1 MPVQKPSKV
10 ASFALKTLTAA
21 VLGSAVLAPLSVNAA
36 GLGKLTV
43 LSSLGQPL
51 RAEIELTAVSAEE
64 ASELVAKLASPD
76 AFRAA
81 NIEFNPALLSLRF
94 EVEARGSRQFIR
106 ITSSQAINEPFVDM
120 LLELTWTNGR
130 LVREYTFLL
139 DPADLRTAQS
149 PQVAAPV
156 SRNTRP
162 AAPVAAPAAPAAAPS
177 AAPSAPAEAPARA
190 RAPAATQDQPRAAAS
205 QDAPSADSYAV
216 RKGDTL
222 GKIAGRLKPADVSL
236 DMMLVALYRANPD
249 AFAGSNMNRLKS
261 GTILSVPDANTVKGT
276 SQGEAHGV
284 VVAHAA
290 DFNAYRNKL
299 AGQVAAATPA
309 KEPEAQQ
316 SQTGKITAQVKER
329 PTAVTESKD
338 QLKLSKAGDAAS
350 KAGKT
355 GAVEDKI
362 AKDRQMADASARVK
376 ELEKNVNDLEKL
388 MEVKNK
394 AAASAQAK
402 ASAAAAAPAAS
413 PAASAPAKAA
423 PAATAPAAPAPA
435 PAPAV
440 QAPAASAP
448 AAPAPAASAPAEEPA
463 KPAKPKRSVA
473 APAPAPAPVGP
484 SLVDT
489 IMENITLIG
498 AAVAAL
504 LGGAALVIM
513 RRRKAAAEDMSL
525 ASVET
530 TGTLGDPGTTAH
542 SLFAETGG
550 QSVDTSNSVF
560 NSNFA
565 PSASQ
570 LDTNE
575 VDPVAEADV
584 YIAYGRD
591 AQAEEILKEAL
602 RVHPERHP
610 VRLKLLEIYAGRK
623 DARAFE
629 TQASEL
635 YSMTKGVGDE
645 WAQAAA
651 LGSGIDPD
659 NPLYV
664 SAAQA
669 KAAAGLGGAA
679 AAGAAAAPFVASQ
692 SNELNDF
699 AAMFAEPA
707 PAAPAMAPADAG
719 GLDLDLSQEA
729 SPVAAEANLMDFD
742 LDRDA
747 NALPSLAEEAKP
759 AAKADDSSTLDF
771 DLGGLSFDE
780 PAPAA
785 AAAPAP
791 AAVPAAE
798 EAHDLS
804 FDLGLDTP
812 PAKVEAVEA
821 APVPD
826 AMADIGMDFNLD
838 LPGAGTAEA
847 PAAAPAAN
855 PLAELDSMDF
865 SLPGGAAP
873 AAVPA
878 AEEAPL
884 SAADFALDLPGMDA
898 PAPAAAPAAAPA
910 DFDLSSINLD
920 LGGVAAPAAPKGE
933 EEMSALHMEMDTKL
947 DLAVAYQE
955 IGDKEGARELL
966 DEVIRGGSD
975 DQVARANSMRA
986 LLG

>member
-21 VLGSAVLAPLSVNAA
+21 MLSGAVLAPISVNAA

-51 RAEIELTAVSAEE
+51 RAEIELTSVTPEE

-81 NIEFNPALLSLRF
+81 NIDFNPALLSLRF
-94 EVEARGSRQFIR
+94 EVEARGARQFIR
-106 ITSSQAINEPFVDM
+106 VTSAQPINEPFVDM

-139 DPADLRTAQS
+139 DPADLRTAQA

-156 SRNTRP
+156 DVRSQRP
-162 AAPVAAPAAPAAAPS
+162 AAQAPAAAAAAPS
-177 AAPSAPAEAPARA
+177 AAPAAPRQAPRTAPRESASVQD
-190 RAPAATQDQPRAAAS
+190 APAA
-205 QDAPSADSYAV
+205 ADSYAV
-216 RKGDTL
+216 KRGDTL
-222 GKIAGRLKPADVSL
+222 GRIAGRLKPADVSL

-249 AFAGSNMNRLKS
+249 AFAGNNMNRLKS

-276 SQGEAHGV
+276 GQGEAHGV
-284 VVAHAA
+284 VVAHAN
-290 DFNAYRNKL
+290 DFNAYRAKL

-316 SQTGKITAQVKER
+316 SQTGKITAQVQER

-350 KAGKT
+350 KPGKT

-394 AAASAQAK
+394 AGANAQAK
-402 ASAAAAAPAAS
+402 ASAPAAAAPAAS
-413 PAASAPAKAA
+413 PAAAPAPVPAAAA
-423 PAATAPAAPAPA
+423 PAAA
-435 PAPAV
+435 
-440 QAPAASAP
+440 
-448 AAPAPAASAPAEEPA
+448 APAASAPAEAAPAASAPAEAPA
-463 KPAKPKRSVA
+463 KPSKPKRTIVT
-473 APAPAPAPVGP
+473 PPPAPVEP
-484 SLVDT
+484 SLFDT
-489 IMENITLIG
+489 IMENLPLVG
-498 AAVAAL
+498 GALAAV
-504 LGGAALVIM
+504 LGGAALLVM
-513 RRRKAAAEDMSL
+513 RRRKAAEQMSL
-525 ASVET
+525 PNAENSNV
-530 TGTLGDPGTTAH
+530 LGDPGTTAH

-629 TQASEL
+629 AQAGEL
-635 YSMTKGVGDE
+635 YSMTKGQGDE

-651 LGSGIDPD
+651 LGVGIDPD

-664 SAAQA
+664 TAAHA

-679 AAGAAAAPFVASQ
+679 AGAAAAAPFVASE

-707 PAAPAMAPADAG
+707 PAAPAVAEQADAG
-719 GLDLDLSQEA
+719 GLDLDLSAEAAAPAEEA
-729 SPVAAEANLMDFD
+729 SLMDFD

-747 NALPSLAEEAKP
+747 TALPSLEEKP
-759 AAKADDSSTLDF
+759 APKVADSNSLDF

-780 PAPAA
+780 PAPVAA
-785 AAAPAP
+785 AVEETAAPA
-791 AAVPAAE
+791 VE
-798 EAHDLS
+798 EVQDLS
-804 FDLGLDTP
+804 FDLGLEP
-812 PAKVEAVEA
+812 EPAKAEAVEA
-821 APVPD
+821 APVAD

-838 LPGAGTAEA
+838 LPGGDSKAEA
-847 PAAAPAAN
+847 PAAAPAAD
-855 PLAELDSMDF
+855 PLAELDMMDF
-865 SLPGGAAP
+865 SLPGAAETAETAEPAAP
-873 AAVPA
+873 AVA

-884 SAADFALDLPGMDA
+884 SADDFALDLPA
-898 PAPAAAPAAAPA
+898 EPAVAAAPA
-910 DFDLSSINLD
+910 DFDLSGIDLD
-920 LGGVAAPAAPKGE
+920 LGGAGQETAAPKDE

-975 DQVARANSMRA
+975 DQVSRASSMRA
-986 LLG
+986 QLG

>member
-1 MPVQKPSKV
+1 MPVKKPSKV

-21 VLGSAVLAPLSVNAA
+21 MLSGAVLAPISVNAA

-51 RAEIELTAVSAEE
+51 RAEIELTSVTPEE

-81 NIEFNPALLSLRF
+81 NIDFNPALLSLRF
-94 EVEARGSRQFIR
+94 DVEARGTRQFIR
-106 ITSSQAINEPFVDM
+106 VTSTQAINEPFVDM

-139 DPADLRTAQS
+139 DPADLRTAQA

-156 SRNTRP
+156 DVRSQRP
-162 AAPVAAPAAPAAAPS
+162 AAQASAAAANAAAAPS
-177 AAPSAPAEAPARA
+177 AAP
-190 RAPAATQDQPRAAAS
+190 AAVRQAPRAAPRESAS
-205 QDAPSADSYAV
+205 VQDAPAADSYAV
-216 RKGDTL
+216 KRGDTL
-222 GKIAGRLKPADVSL
+222 GRIAGRLKPADVSL

-249 AFAGSNMNRLKS
+249 AFAGNNMNRLKS
-261 GTILSVPDANTVKGT
+261 GTILAVPDANSVKGT
-276 SQGEAHGV
+276 GQGEAHGV
-284 VVAHAA
+284 VVAHAN
-290 DFNAYRNKL
+290 DFNAYRAKL

-309 KEPEAQQ
+309 KAPEAQQ
-316 SQTGKITAQVKER
+316 SQTGKITAQVQER

-350 KAGKT
+350 KPGKT

-394 AAASAQAK
+394 AAANAQTK
-402 ASAAAAAPAAS
+402 ASAPAAAAAAAS
-413 PAASAPAKAA
+413 P
-423 PAATAPAAPAPA
+423 
-435 PAPAV
+435 V
-440 QAPAASAP
+440 VAASAP
-448 AAPAPAASAPAEEPA
+448 AAAAAAVSAASAASAPAAAAPVASAPAEAPPA
-463 KPAKPKRSVA
+463 KPAKPKRTIVTPP
-473 APAPAPAPVGP
+473 PAPAAP
-484 SLVDT
+484 SLLDT
-489 IMENITLIG
+489 IMENLPLVGG
-498 AAVAAL
+498 ALAAL
-504 LGGAALVIM
+504 LGGAALLVM
-513 RRRKAAAEDMSL
+513 RRRKAAEQLSLPNAENSN
-525 ASVET
+525 V
-530 TGTLGDPGTTAH
+530 LGDPGTTAH

-629 TQASEL
+629 AQAGEL
-635 YSMTKGVGDE
+635 YSMTKGEGDE

-651 LGSGIDPD
+651 LGVGIDPD

-664 SAAQA
+664 TAAQA

-679 AAGAAAAPFVASQ
+679 AGAAAAAPFVASE

-707 PAAPAMAPADAG
+707 PAVAADPAAEAG
-719 GLDLDLSQEA
+719 GLDLDLSAEAAAPAEEA
-729 SPVAAEANLMDFD
+729 SLMDFD

-747 NALPSLAEEAKP
+747 TALPSLEEEKP
-759 AAKADDSSTLDF
+759 APKVADSNALDF

-780 PAPAA
+780 PAPVAA
-785 AAAPAP
+785 AVEETAAPVAS
-791 AAVPAAE
+791 AE
-798 EAHDLS
+798 EVQDLS
-804 FDLGLDTP
+804 FDLGLDAE
-812 PAKVEAVEA
+812 PAKAEVVEA
-821 APVPD
+821 APVAD

-838 LPGAGTAEA
+838 LPGDDSKAEA
-847 PAAAPAAN
+847 PAAAPAAD
-855 PLAELDSMDF
+855 PLAELDMMDF
-865 SLPGGAAP
+865 SLPGAAEAAAP
-873 AAVPA
+873 APLA
-878 AEEAPL
+878 AEEAPLSADAL
-884 SAADFALDLPGMDA
+884 SAADFALDLPSE
-898 PAPAAAPAAAPA
+898 PAPATAAPA
-910 DFDLSSINLD
+910 DFDLSGIDLD
-920 LGGVAAPAAPKGE
+920 LGGAGQETAAPKDE

-975 DQVARANSMRA
+975 DQVSRASSMRA
-986 LLG
+986 QLG